1 MNTDTIY
8 RVIRYFGIGLIF
20 VSLLWA
26 FYKGTGSESHPG
38 GPAFSSA
45 VGLYTDGKYEEA
57 LRDYETSIR
66 EHPNF
71 IHAQRGRARTLMQ
84 LGQDKEALQAFNEV
98 LERDPGSA
106 VSFANRGILQD
117 RMGLYSQ
124 AIEDYDR
131 AIKMEPRLG
140 EGLDWFTRFVQN
152 REEKPQTLA
161 DRLQTLRSTRNRA
174 N

>member
-1 MNTDTIY
+1 
-8 RVIRYFGIGLIF
+8 
-20 VSLLWA
+20 
-26 FYKGTGSESHPG
+26 
-38 GPAFSSA
+38 
-45 VGLYTDGKYEEA
+45 
-57 LRDYETSIR
+57 
-66 EHPNF
+66 
-71 IHAQRGRARTLMQ
+71 MQ

-140 EGLDWFTRFVQN
+140 EGIDWFTRFLQN
-152 REEKPQTLA
+152 REDKTQTLT
-161 DRLQTLRSTRNRA
+161 DRLQTLRTIGSEA